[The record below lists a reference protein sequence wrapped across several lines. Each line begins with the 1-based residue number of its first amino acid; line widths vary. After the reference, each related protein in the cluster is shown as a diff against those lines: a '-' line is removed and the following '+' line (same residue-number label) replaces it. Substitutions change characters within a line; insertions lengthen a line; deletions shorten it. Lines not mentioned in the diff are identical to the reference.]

1 MDYTDLATAFA
12 TMKSAL
18 GLVKAAKDL
27 LPDSPQKA
35 ASETAL
41 ADAERAVEIAESQIA
56 DQMGYTLCQCAF
68 PPGIALRKP
77 DGAMRC
83 SKCNRDTNED
93 YGVGMVGTGGY

>member
-27 LPDSPQKA
+27 LPDSPQKK

-41 ADAERAVEIAESQIA
+41 NEAERAVEIAESQIA
-56 DQMGYTLCQCAF
+56 QQMGYTLCHCDF

-77 DGAMRC
+77 DGSIRC
-83 SKCNRDTNED
+83 PKCGRDTAED
-93 YGVGMVGTGGY
+93 DAPCMVAG

>member
-1 MDYTDLATAFA
+1 MDGIDLATAFA

-27 LPDSPQKA
+27 LPESPQKA

-41 ADAERAVEIAESQIA
+41 AQAERAVEIAESQIA

-77 DGAMRC
+77 DGSMRC
-83 SKCNRDTNED
+83 PKCGRDTNED
-93 YGVGMVGTGGY
+93 YETTMVGPGGY